1 MRNLLKLGE
10 HRLPNDRAANRVNVS
25 IDVERAL
32 PVILSMFQKMVAIR
46 LHFSGTLLTG
56 LNVQHAHHIH
66 PVTATLPLHLRG
78 IDRVNQIPD
87 RAAHSV
93 VVCS

>member
-1 MRNLLKLGE
+1 MERSTSVLLAV
-10 HRLPNDRAANRVNVS
+10 P
-25 IDVERAL
+25 
-32 PVILSMFQKMVAIR
+32 PVLLNTMFQKMVAIR